1 MNIHPVKTEEDYE
14 HALGRIEELWGA
26 EPGTENGDE
35 LDIWLALVDA
45 YEEAHHLVPP
55 PSPVE
60 AIKFVMEQKGLNQKD
75 LVPYFG
81 SRSRVSEVMN
91 GKRPLTLAMI
101 RSINAGLN
109 IPAEILIQDDSLHI
123 KKGENI
129 DWNKFPAKEVV
140 ARGWITGLDPRTQ
153 AEEIMRGLASQASA
167 DDYLYSNAACLR
179 QGTRRSQK
187 DDPYALQTWILGV
200 LLKAKEIDLL
210 GEFRPNEIDSSFMR
224 KVAHLSVLSDGPVKA
239 KEYLSRK
246 GIKLVTVRHF
256 KRTYLDGAV
265 LISDDGTP
273 IIGLS
278 LRYNRTDN
286 FWFTL
291 LHELAHLVCGHVAQA
306 QDKCIID
313 DLDLHTSLD
322 KTEQEA
328 DLEAKDALIPSEIW
342 EKHQAKDTAKLED
355 VEDLARQADINP
367 AIVAGRVRFEKGNYR
382 LLARHVGH
390 GEVRKLFE

>member
-1 MNIHPVKTEEDYE
+1 MNIRPVKTEEDYE
-14 HALGRIEELWGA
+14 RALGRIEELWGA

-45 YEEAHHLVPP
+45 YEEEHHPVPP

-60 AIKFVMEQKGLNQKD
+60 AIKFVMDQQGLNQKD

-101 RSINAGLN
+101 RSINAGLR
-109 IPAEILIQDDSLHI
+109 IPAEILIQDNSLHI

-129 DWNKFPAKEVV
+129 VWSKFPAREVV
-140 ARGWITGLDPRTQ
+140 ARGWVSGLDPKTQ
-153 AEEIMRGLASQASA
+153 AEEIMRSLASKASA

-200 LLKAKEIDLL
+200 LLKAKETDLL
-210 GEFRPNEIDSSFMR
+210 GDFRPDELDFDFMR
-224 KVAHLSVLSDGPVKA
+224 KVAHLSVLSDGPVQA

-265 LISDDGTP
+265 LISDEGTP

-278 LRYNRTDN
+278 LRYDRTDN

-291 LHELAHLVCGHVAQA
+291 LHELAHLACGHVVQA

-322 KTEQEA
+322 KTEREA
-328 DLEAKDALIPSEIW
+328 DQKAKDALIPRSLW
-342 EKHQAKDTAKLED
+342 EKHRAKDTAKLKD
-355 VEDLARQADINP
+355 VKDLARQADISP

-382 LLARHVGH
+382 LLARHVGN
-390 GEVRKLFE
+390 GDVRSLFE

>member
-1 MNIHPVKTEEDYE
+1 MNIHPVKTEEAYE
-14 HALGRIEELWGA
+14 RALGRIEELWGA
-26 EPGTENGDE
+26 EPGTVDGDE

-45 YEEAHHLVPP
+45 YEEENHPVPP

-60 AIKFVMEQKGLNQKD
+60 AIKFVMEQKGLTQAD
-75 LVPYFG
+75 IVPYFG
-81 SRSRVSEVMN
+81 SRSRVSEVLN
-91 GKRPLTLAMI
+91 GKRPLTLSMI
-101 RSINAGLN
+101 RSINIGLK
-109 IPAEILIQDDSLHI
+109 IPAEILIQDDSQLL
-123 KKGENI
+123 KQGENI
-129 DWNKFPAKEVV
+129 DWSRFPAKEVV
-140 ARGWITGLDPRTQ
+140 ARGWVTELDPKTQ
-153 AEEIMRGLASQASA
+153 AEEIMRSLASQSSA

-200 LLKAKEIDLL
+200 LLKAKETDLL
-210 GEFRPNEIDSSFMR
+210 GEFRPDEIDFDFMK
-224 KVAHLSVLSDGPVKA
+224 KVAHLSVLSDGPIKA
-239 KEYLSRK
+239 REYLSHK

-278 LRYNRTDN
+278 LRHNRTDN

-291 LHELAHLVCGHVAQA
+291 LHELAHLACGHVAQA

-322 KTEQEA
+322 ETEREA
-328 DLEAKDALIPSEIW
+328 DQKAKDALIPRSLW
-342 EKHQAKDTAKLED
+342 EKHRAKDTAKLKD
-355 VEDLARQADINP
+355 VKDLARQADISP

-382 LLARHVGH
+382 LLARHVGN
-390 GEVRKLFE
+390 GDVKNLFE